1 MDCFAK
7 IVDCIQLLTIFAK
20 VFILFVSQCYEY
32 ASDKTKQNLV
42 RCHLFNKRFGL
53 QSAKFIFKF
62 NFIITLLPCRETLIT
77 NLVYV
82 PFLSN

>member
-1 MDCFAK
+1 MDRFAK

-53 QSAKFIFKF
+53 QSANSFLNSI
-62 NFIITLLPCRETLIT
+62 LSLPYYLAVRH
-77 NLVYV
+77 
-82 PFLSN
+82 